1 MNHNNS
7 RDGGLL
13 STILLGMTAV
23 LLVVCIISAPSQAFE
38 ASSHGLALWWRIVFP
53 ALLPFLVLS
62 QILMATGYAH
72 GLGSLINPVTR
83 RILGLPGT
91 LGWVL
96 PLGMTAG
103 FPAAAEAAAA
113 LYKQGKITAHE
124 AEKLASFS
132 HYCSPVLIVIVVG
145 TAYMKQP
152 ELGLFLLGIHWA
164 SGLSAAATMN
174 WLSFGLPRKNEGSSL
189 NSSERMESHPTAPRW
204 KLALRQIEEAQRE
217 DGRSFGKLLGD
228 SVGSAV
234 QTLMATGG
242 YMLIFAVIIQIAS
255 SWLAPFVSPSMAAKP
270 IAALLEVHL
279 GSHALASLGLASPLP
294 TALTGALLGWGG
306 LSACLQA
313 RAALKPT
320 GLSGVFFLVNRIIHG
335 VYAYVLTLLLWK
347 PAAAIMPLSSPAYG
361 NLNGTAAWLSGE
373 ELPRAEW
380 RVFSSVVSWQLCML
394 GLLVMLVLFTAFLW
408 SRHFRTNST
417 S

>member
-1 MNHNNS
+1 MNHESSQNS
-7 RDGGLL
+7 GLL

-23 LLVVCIISAPSQAFE
+23 LLVICIIYAPSQAFE
-38 ASSHGLALWWRIVFP
+38 ASSQGLALWWRIVFP

-72 GLGSLINPVTR
+72 GLGSFIDPVTR
-83 RILGLPGT
+83 RLLGLPGT

-113 LYKQGKITAHE
+113 LYKQGKITAYE

-164 SGLSAAATMN
+164 SGLSAAVTMN
-174 WLSFGLPRKNEGSSL
+174 WLSFGLKRKQAGTGPDSEHTGSRSA
-189 NSSERMESHPTAPRW
+189 ESRW
-204 KLALRQIEEAQRE
+204 KLALRQIEEARRE

-255 SWLAPFVSPSMAAKP
+255 SWLAPLLSPSLTAKP

-279 GSHALASLGLASPLP
+279 GSYALATTGLSSPLP
-294 TALTGALLGWGG
+294 AALTGALLGWSG
-306 LSACLQA
+306 LSAYLQA

-320 GLSGVFFLVNRIIHG
+320 GLSGVFFLINRIIHG
-335 VYAYVLTLLLWK
+335 IYAYVLTLLLWK
-347 PAAAIMPLSSPAYG
+347 PIAVMMPLPFPANG
-361 NLNGTAAWLSGE
+361 SLNGTAAWVPGE
-373 ELPRAEW
+373 GLPLMKW
-380 RVFSSVVSWQLCML
+380 KVFSSVVSWQLCML
-394 GLLVMLVLFTAFLW
+394 GLLIMLVLFAAFLW
-408 SRHFRTNST
+408 SKHFRTKRT